1 MYDGERIN
9 SITHL
14 VGAVLALVGFGALL
28 TISIQHWDAALI
40 ASFAV
45 FGVTLVLLYTM
56 STLYHSFR
64 SPKVKA
70 VFRQLDH
77 ICIYLLIAGTYTPFM
92 AVTVGGTTG
101 IVMLMVIWSLALVGL
116 LLDVLPKKR
125 IEWLQILIYL
135 VMGWVCLVVYQ
146 DLAEGFPRAGL
157 AWLVAGGVAYTV
169 GVVFYVL
176 DGAKKMTHAHGIWHL
191 FVLAGS
197 FCHFVSIVA
206 YVR

>member
-1 MYDGERIN
+1 MYQGERIN

-14 VGAVLALVGFGALL
+14 VGAVLALIGFGALL
-28 TISIQHWDAALI
+28 TVSIQQLNPALI
-40 ASFAV
+40 ASFSV

-77 ICIYLLIAGTYTPFM
+77 VCIYLLIAGTYTPFM

-101 IVMLMVIWSLALVGL
+101 LVMLVVIWALALVGL
-116 LLDVLPKKR
+116 LLDILPKRR
-125 IEWLQILIYL
+125 IKWLQITIYL
-135 VMGWVCLVVYQ
+135 VMGWVCVIVYR
-146 DLAEGFPRAGL
+146 DLSAAFGAAGL
-157 AWLVAGGVAYTV
+157 AWLWVGGLAYTV
-169 GVVFYVL
+169 GVIFYVL
-176 DGAKKMTHAHGIWHL
+176 DGLKKLRHAHGIWHL

-197 FCHFVSIVA
+197 FCHFVAVVA

>member
-1 MYDGERIN
+1 MYSGEKIN

-28 TISIQHWDAALI
+28 TVSIQHMDVRLI
-40 ASFAV
+40 VSFVV
-45 FGVTLVLLYTM
+45 FGVTLILLYTM

-64 SPKVKA
+64 SPSIKR
-70 VFRQLDH
+70 VFKKLDH
-77 ICIYLLIAGTYTPFM
+77 VSIYLLIAGTYTPFM
-92 AVTVGGTTG
+92 LVTVGGDLG
-101 IVMLMVIWSLALVGL
+101 WLMLGVIWALALVGM
-116 LLDVLPKKR
+116 LLDLLVKKR

-146 DLAEGFPRAGL
+146 RLRVGFPLAGL
-157 AWLVAGGVAYTV
+157 HWLFAGGVAYTV

-176 DGAKKMTHAHGIWHL
+176 DDKKWLVHSHGIWHI
-191 FVLAGS
+191 FVLTGS
-197 FCHFVSIVA
+197 VCHFVAVLG

>member
-28 TISIQHWDAALI
+28 TISIQQWDAALI
-40 ASFAV
+40 ASFTV
-45 FGVTLVLLYTM
+45 FGITLILLYTM

-64 SPKVKA
+64 SPKLKA

-77 ICIYLLIAGTYTPFM
+77 VCIYLLIAGTYTPFM

-101 IVMLMVIWSLALVGL
+101 LIMLVVIWALAVVGL
-116 LLDVLPKKR
+116 LLDILPKRR
-125 IEWLQILIYL
+125 IKWLQITIYL
-135 VMGWVCLVVYQ
+135 VMGWVCVVVYH
-146 DLAEGFPRAGL
+146 DLSAGFPAAGL
-157 AWLVAGGVAYTV
+157 TWLFLGGVAYTV
-169 GVVFYVL
+169 GVIFYVL
-176 DGAKKMTHAHGIWHL
+176 DGLKKLKHAHGIWHM

-197 FCHFVSIVA
+197 CCHFVSVVA